1 MPKEAKLKKYEDVLA
16 AALKFTDDDL
26 AMNAAGR
33 LSPAQTAMLQRR
45 RTVGAIVIGGL
56 CAIVTLCL
64 FIGSAGVGMFLS
76 PVFLALMVFFAFAL
90 AIGAIPAVRISRDLK
105 LGAQVVEGRVELD
118 TTPAQNSASY
128 RVKVDGQKFNV
139 QKRAFLAF
147 KNGDPYRIYYA
158 PNTKTI
164 LSAEWLRDDNP
175 FVETDEDMSSDALE
189 ERPYAGEELQR
200 RRSSDGT

>member
-1 MPKEAKLKKYEDVLA
+1 MPKEVKLKKYEEVLA

-33 LSPAQTAMLQRR
+33 LSPAQAAMLQRR
-45 RTVGAIVIGGL
+45 RTVGAILIGGL
-56 CAIVTLCL
+56 CATVGFFLL
-64 FIGSAGVGMFLS
+64 IGTVGATASLGPILLAML
-76 PVFLALMVFFAFAL
+76 VFLAFAL
-90 AIGAIPAVRISRDLK
+90 AVGAIPAVRISRDLQQGVK
-105 LGAQVVEGRVELD
+105 VAEGRVALD
-118 TTPAQNSASY
+118 MTPAQNSATY
-128 RVKVDGQKFNV
+128 KVQIDGQKFKV

-175 FVETDEDMSSDALE
+175 FIETDEEMSSDALE
-189 ERPYAGEELQR
+189 DRPYAREELRR

>member
-1 MPKEAKLKKYEDVLA
+1 MPKEVKLKKYEEVLA

-33 LSPAQTAMLQRR
+33 LSKTQVAALHRR
-45 RTVGAIVIGGL
+45 RTIGAVMIGGL
-56 CAIVTLCL
+56 CVTVAFFLL
-64 FIGSAGVGMFLS
+64 IGTVGATASLGPILLAML
-76 PVFLALMVFFAFAL
+76 VFMAFAL
-90 AIGAIPAVRISRDLK
+90 AVGALPAVRITRDLK
-105 LGAQVVEGRVELD
+105 MGVQVAEGRVELD

-128 RVKVDGQKFNV
+128 RVKVDGRKFNV

-158 PNTKTI
+158 PNTKMI

-175 FVETDEDMSSDALE
+175 FIETDEEVDTDAVE
-189 ERPYAGEELQR
+189 ERPYAGEVLKR
-200 RRSSDGT
+200 RRSDDGT